1 MLNMQDLKYIL
12 KKQIIEELNLQDI
25 KPEDIVDD
33 AQLFGD
39 GLGLDSIDALE
50 LVVIMEKYHG
60 VKILDE
66 TVGKKVLYSINTMA
80 EYILEENSKNK

>member
-1 MLNMQDLKYIL
+1 MEDLKYIL
-12 KKQIIEELNLQDI
+12 KKQIIEELNLQEI
-25 KPEDIVDD
+25 KPEDIVGD

-50 LVVIMEKYHG
+50 LVVLMEKYHG

-66 TVGKKVLYSINTMA
+66 TVGKKVLYSINTMV
-80 EYILEENSKNK
+80 EYILEENSKNR